1 MRRNTFIV
9 LAVGLATLGIVA
21 LRAQS
26 RSGPSLTAMDY
37 VQIRQLV
44 ARYAFALDTGSNNGF
59 DYADLFTADGEFVM
73 QPPAKGREQLAALAR
88 GNAIGPL
95 NTTHYA
101 MSLVIE
107 PTADGAIGRQY
118 VTEFNFNDNVPPL
131 GNRTQWEV
139 VGDKRG
145 EVSNIGGQ
153 YEDVYAKTPKGWRFK
168 RRHFIPSK
176 SGGGATPA
184 LPAFLKS
191 PVKITSQSAD
201 DVTAANGSLSVMDYL
216 QIEQLIAS
224 YGHALDSGFGK
235 GDNGDA
241 YAGLYTKDGVA
252 FTNTKGYDA
261 LAVLAREQPRGP
273 KYVRHYLTN
282 HVIEPS
288 AEGATGKAYLAVLD
302 IGEGGKPGTI
312 FLGGHYEDTFVRTA
326 DGWRIKTRNLF
337 PPKHGPQPAAAPAPA
352 R

>member
-1 MRRNTFIV
+1 M
-9 LAVGLATLGIVA
+9 
-21 LRAQS
+21 
-26 RSGPSLTAMDY
+26 
-37 VQIRQLV
+37 
-44 ARYAFALDTGSNNGF
+44 
-59 DYADLFTADGEFVM
+59 
-73 QPPAKGREQLAALAR
+73 
-88 GNAIGPL
+88 
-95 NTTHYA
+95 
-101 MSLVIE
+101 
-107 PTADGAIGRQY
+107 
-118 VTEFNFNDNVPPL
+118 PPL

-145 EVSNIGGQ
+145 EPSNIGGH
-153 YEDVYAKTPKGWRFK
+153 YEDLYAKTPKGWRFK

-176 SGGGATPA
+176 SGGGTSTALAT
-184 LPAFLKS
+184 LLKS
-191 PVKITSQSAD
+191 PVKIKSQPAD
-201 DVTAANGSLSVMDYL
+201 NVTAANGSLSVMDYV
-216 QIEQLIAS
+216 QIEQLVAS

-261 LAVLAREQPRGP
+261 LAALAREQPRGP

-288 AEGATGKAYLAVLD
+288 AEGAIGKAYLAVLD
-302 IGEGGKPGTI
+302 IGEGGKPGTV
-312 FLGGHYEDTFVRTA
+312 FLGGHYEDTYVRTA

-337 PPKHGPQPAAAPAPA
+337 PPKHGPQPVQASA

>member
-1 MRRNTFIV
+1 MRRKTFTV
-9 LAVGLATLGIVA
+9 LAAALSIFGIVA

-26 RSGPSLTAMDY
+26 RPGRSLTAMDY

-44 ARYAFALDTGSNNGF
+44 ARYAFALDTGSNNGY
-59 DYADLFTADGEFVM
+59 DYADLFTTDGEFVL
-73 QPPAKGREQLAALAR
+73 QPAAKGREQLAALAR
-88 GNAIGPL
+88 GSAVGPL

-101 MSLVIE
+101 MNLVIE

-118 VTEFNFNDNVPPL
+118 VTEFNFSDNVTPL

-145 EVSNIGGQ
+145 ELSNIGGH
-153 YEDVYAKTPKGWRFK
+153 YEDVYAKTAKGWRFK

-176 SGGGATPA
+176 SGGGATPSLA
-184 LPAFLKS
+184 AFLKS
-191 PVKITSQSAD
+191 PVKITSRPAD
-201 DVTAANGSLSVMDYL
+201 DVTAAPGSLSVMDYL
-216 QIEQLIAS
+216 QIEQLVAS

-241 YAGLYTKDGVA
+241 YASLYTKDGVA

-261 LAVLAREQPRGP
+261 LAALAREQPRGP
-273 KYVRHYLTN
+273 NYVRHYLTN

-288 AEGATGKAYLAVLD
+288 AEGATGRAYLAVLD
-302 IGEGGKPGTI
+302 IGEGGKPGTV
-312 FLGGHYEDTFVRTA
+312 FLGGHYEDTYVRTA
-326 DGWRIKTRNLF
+326 EGWRIKTRTLL
-337 PPKHGPQPAAAPAPA
+337 PPKHGPQPVQASA

>member
-1 MRRNTFIV
+1 MRRNIFIV
-9 LAVGLATLGIVA
+9 LVVALATLGIVA

-176 SGGGATPA
+176 SGGGATA
-184 LPAFLKS
+184 AQAALKS
-191 PVKITSQSAD
+191 PVKMTSQPAD

-261 LAVLAREQPRGP
+261 LAALAREQPRGP

-288 AEGATGKAYLAVLD
+288 PDGATGKAYLAVLD
-302 IGEGGKPGTI
+302 IGEGGKPGTV
-312 FLGGHYEDTFVRTA
+312 FLGGHYEDTYVRTA

-337 PPKHGPQPAAAPAPA
+337 PPKHGPQPVQASA

>member
-1 MRRNTFIV
+1 MDRKAFIV
-9 LAVGLATLGIVA
+9 IAAGLAILGIVA

-44 ARYAFALDTGSNNGF
+44 ARYAFALDTGTNNGY
-59 DYADLFTADGEFVM
+59 DYADLFTADGEFVR
-73 QPPAKGREQLAALAR
+73 QPAAKGREQLAALAR
-88 GNAIGPL
+88 GSAVGPL

-101 MSLVIE
+101 MNLVLE

-118 VTEFNFNDNVPPL
+118 VTELNFSENVTPL

-145 EVSNIGGQ
+145 ELSNIGGH
-153 YEDVYAKTPKGWRFK
+153 YEDVYAKTAQGWRFK

-176 SGGGATPA
+176 SGGGATPSLA
-184 LPAFLKS
+184 AFLKS
-191 PVKITSQSAD
+191 PVRITSRPAD
-201 DVTAANGSLSVMDYL
+201 DVTATPGSLSVMDYL
-216 QIEQLIAS
+216 QIEQLVAS

-261 LAVLAREQPRGP
+261 LAALARQQPRGP
-273 KYVRHYLTN
+273 NYVRHYLTN

-288 AEGATGKAYLAVLD
+288 PEGATGKAYLAVLD
-302 IGEGGKPGTI
+302 IGEGGKPGTV
-312 FLGGHYEDTFVRTA
+312 FLGGHYEDTYVRTA
-326 DGWRIKTRNLF
+326 DGWRIKTRSLL
-337 PPKHGPQPAAAPAPA
+337 PPKHGPQPVQASA